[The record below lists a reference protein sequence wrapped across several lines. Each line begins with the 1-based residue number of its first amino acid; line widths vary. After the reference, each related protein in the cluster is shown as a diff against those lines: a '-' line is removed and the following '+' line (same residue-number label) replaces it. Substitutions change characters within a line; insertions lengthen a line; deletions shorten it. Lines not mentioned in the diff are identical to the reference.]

1 MLYRDFG
8 RLGWKVSAI
17 GLGTW
22 NLSNQWGPVD
32 DSTAYETVRAA
43 LDGGMNLID
52 TAEAYGIPFGLS
64 EQRLGVAL
72 TGIRHKV
79 FIVSKIGH
87 WGQRIGH
94 MVPKTHP
101 ELVRLCAH
109 AILYRLR
116 TDWVDMMLCHEG
128 RPDNPDVYLDAFEGL
143 KKEGKIRAY
152 GISTDS
158 LELLRRF
165 TARGACEAVEVNYSL
180 LNRSAEKELLPYCR
194 ENGIAVLIRGPL
206 AMGMLSGKY
215 SADSVFT
222 DSVRAS
228 WNTKE
233 QAHERFLRQAA
244 KVDKL
249 KAVLKPG
256 SEMIAAALRFVISH
270 PACPVA
276 IPGAKSPAQ
285 AAMNASAGDRALSE
299 QEIAQLTS
307 LVE

>member
-1 MLYRDFG
+1 M
-8 RLGWKVSAI
+8 
-17 GLGTW
+17 
-22 NLSNQWGPVD
+22 
-32 DSTAYETVRAA
+32 
-43 LDGGMNLID
+43 
-52 TAEAYGIPFGLS
+52 
-64 EQRLGVAL
+64 
-72 TGIRHKV
+72 
-79 FIVSKIGH
+79 
-87 WGQRIGH
+87 
-94 MVPKTHP
+94 
-101 ELVRLCAH
+101 
-109 AILYRLR
+109 
-116 TDWVDMMLCHEG
+116 
-128 RPDNPDVYLDAFEGL
+128 
-143 KKEGKIRAY
+143 
-152 GISTDS
+152 
-158 LELLRRF
+158 
-165 TARGACEAVEVNYSL
+165 EVNYSL

-244 KVDKL
+244 KVEKL